1 MIIFSLL
8 MVSGLFFYQILTPS
22 MEERTVPSDLK
33 NKKKMKFRF
42 NGVNSNA

>member
-8 MVSGLFFYQILTPS
+8 MVSGLFFYQLLTPPIV
-22 MEERTVPSDLK
+22 EQALPIDRK